1 MKYKMTISYD
11 GTDYGGWQIQPNRKT
26 VQELIQEA
34 LKVVLRTDCPII
46 GSGRTDAGVHARG
59 QIAHF
64 SYDVPFEVSPF
75 RYSLNSLLP
84 SDIRILEIDPAPE
97 EFHARYSVKKKIY
110 HYHLHLD
117 PVQSPFYGRYRTPIY
132 APLNLDLLQEALPL
146 LTGTHDFS
154 TFRGAGYTSTNPIK
168 TLYRLEMVPEEGGIR
183 LEFEGNG
190 FLYKMVR
197 NIVGTLLQ
205 VASGKRPVSNIP
217 NLLESKDR
225 TQAGPTAPPQGLFLT
240 RVQY

>member
-11 GTDYGGWQIQPNRKT
+11 GTNYGGWQVQPNRKT
-26 VQELIQEA
+26 VQELIQNA
-34 LKVVLRTDCPII
+34 LKIILRTDCPII

-64 SYDVPFEVSPF
+64 SCDVPFELSPF

-84 SDIRILEIDPAPE
+84 SDIRILEIDPVSE

-110 HYHLHLD
+110 HYYLHLD
-117 PVQSPFYGRYRTPIY
+117 LVQSPFYGRYRTPIY
-132 APLNLDLLQEALPL
+132 VPLDLDLLQEALPL
-146 LTGTHDFS
+146 LMGTHDFS
-154 TFRGAGYTSTNPIK
+154 TFRGAGYNSTNPIK
-168 TLYRLEMVPEEGGIR
+168 TLYSLKMLPEEGGIR
-183 LEFEGNG
+183 LEFEGSG

-205 VASGKRPVSNIP
+205 VASGKRPVSNIS

>member
-26 VQELIQEA
+26 VQELVQKA
-34 LKVVLRTDCPII
+34 LKVVFRTNCPIT
-46 GSGRTDAGVHARG
+46 GSGRTDAGVHARQ

-64 SYDVPFEVSPF
+64 SYDVPLKVDPF

-84 SDIRILEIDPAPE
+84 SDIRILKIDPAPE

-110 HYHLHLD
+110 HYHLHLA
-117 PVQSPFYGRYRTPIY
+117 PVQSPFYGRYQTPIY
-132 APLNLDLLQEALPL
+132 APLNLDLLQKALPFL
-146 LTGTHDFS
+146 IGTHDFS
-154 TFRGAGYTSTNPIK
+154 TFRGAGYGSTNPVK
-168 TLYRLEMVPEEGGIR
+168 TLYRLEMVPEEEGIR

-205 VASGKRPVSNIP
+205 VASGKRPVSSIP
-217 NLLESKDR
+217 NLLKSKDR
-225 TQAGPTAPPQGLFLT
+225 TQAGPTAPPQGLFLNE
-240 RVQY
+240 VQY